1 MENVNNRNIKL
12 VKALELISDYELMK
26 PIDEIDGDL
35 IDATV
40 DWSLRLQNK
49 DITLSTEE
57 IEKMVSMI
65 PFEDDTEELKTNGE
79 VLESRK
85 VLKKNKVL
93 FIAAV
98 ITILVTL
105 LTIISVAFEWN
116 IFEELKNRF
125 GTVADTP
132 VNEEIVVDGVTVV
145 RNDEY
150 RKYSTIEEALKSENI
165 DVLYPSYLPE
175 GLALRK
181 ISFYNEFEKERIMFL
196 FEDNTISAEICFN
209 KKVDFELMNS
219 STKVEKINAIQCYF
233 CIKKDIGWVQVYFE
247 NDGNL
252 YGFSGYNEQKLVEI
266 IENLK
271 ELE

>member
-1 MENVNNRNIKL
+1 MGNVNDGNKKL
-12 VKALELISDYELMK
+12 IKALELIGDYELTK

-65 PFEDDTEELKTNGE
+65 PFDDTEELETNGE
-79 VLESRK
+79 VLKSRK

-98 ITILVTL
+98 IAILVTL
-105 LTIISVAFEWN
+105 LTIVSVAFEWN

-132 VNEEIVVDGVTVV
+132 VNEEIVVDGVTVM
-145 RNDEY
+145 RNDKY
-150 RKYSTIEEALKSENI
+150 RRYATVEEALKKE
-165 DVLYPSYLPE
+165 DLKVLYPAYLPKNIVLE
-175 GLALRK
+175 K
-181 ISFYNEFEKERIMFL
+181 ITFYNEKEKSKIVFHYNESCL
-196 FEDNTISAEICFN
+196 SAEIVFDDCIDDDLIEISS
-209 KKVDFELMNS
+209 DFI
-219 STKVEKINAIQCYF
+219 KINSINCYIVNIQEIQCLQAYF
-233 CIKKDIGWVQVYFE
+233 IYED
-247 NDGNL
+247 NL
-252 YGFSGYNEQKLVEI
+252 YKVSYNDEQELVKI
-266 IENLK
+266 LENLK

>member
-1 MENVNNRNIKL
+1 MENVNDKNRKL
-12 VKALELISDYELMK
+12 IKALELIGDYELMK
-26 PIDEIDGDL
+26 PIDKIDGDL

-40 DWSLRLQNK
+40 NWSLRLQNK
-49 DITLSTEE
+49 DISLSTEE

-105 LTIISVAFEWN
+105 LAIVSVAFEWS
-116 IFEELKNRF
+116 IFDELKNRF

-150 RKYSTIEEALKSENI
+150 RKYSSIEEALKSENI

-175 GLALRK
+175 GVRFK
-181 ISFYNEFEKERIMFL
+181 RMTFYQFKNQDKVSFITTADTLTIEIVFNENMPLETKNVVDYIQHINGLECYIIDMSDIQFTQMHFEYENNWYTLSGK
-196 FEDNTISAEICFN
+196 D
-209 KKVDFELMNS
+209 KQELV
-219 STKVEKINAIQCYF
+219 K
-233 CIKKDIGWVQVYFE
+233 
-247 NDGNL
+247 
-252 YGFSGYNEQKLVEI
+252 I
-266 IENLK
+266 IENFK

>member
-1 MENVNNRNIKL
+1 MENVNDKNRKL
-12 VKALELISDYELMK
+12 IKALELIGDYELMK

-65 PFEDDTEELKTNGE
+65 PFDDDTEELETNGE
-79 VLESRK
+79 AFESRK

-125 GTVADTP
+125 GSVADTP
-132 VNEEIVVDGVTVV
+132 VNEEIVVDGETVIMLG
-145 RNDEY
+145 EFE
-150 RKYSTIEEALKSENI
+150 KYKTIE
-165 DVLYPSYLPE
+165 DVLYENGYNVLYPINLPVDVI
-175 GLALRK
+175 L
-181 ISFYNEFEKERIMFL
+181 ERITIYQENAEKKLIFNYNDKITF
-196 FEDNTISAEICFN
+196 FEVTFN
-209 KKVDFELMNS
+209 KGITQDIINVSQQRIVIN
-219 STKVEKINAIQCYF
+219 EKLCYF
-233 CIKKDIGWVQVYFE
+233 VNITDLECSQAYFE
-247 NDGNL
+247 FNNDL
-252 YGFSGYNEQKLVEI
+252 YSISCKTQEDL
-266 IENLK
+266 IEVIKNLK

>member
-1 MENVNNRNIKL
+1 MENVNDKNRKL
-12 VKALELISDYELMK
+12 IKALELIGNYELMK
-26 PIDEIDGDL
+26 PIDKIDGDL

-65 PFEDDTEELKTNGE
+65 PFDDTEELETNGE
-79 VLESRK
+79 VPNSRK

-98 ITILVTL
+98 IAILVTL
-105 LTIISVAFEWN
+105 LTIVSVAFEWN

-132 VNEEIVVDGVTVV
+132 VNEEMVVNGITVV
-145 RNDEY
+145 KNDQLRSY
-150 RKYSTIEEALKSENI
+150 QTISEALKDENI
-165 DVLYPSYLPE
+165 EVLYPMDINVKKIVLYQNDEQNKLSFVFDRKNITFEILLDDVVSSDMINVSNETENIE
-175 GLALRK
+175 GLLCYICELEDVK
-181 ISFYNEFEKERIMFL
+181 FTQFYF
-196 FEDNTISAEICFN
+196 D
-209 KKVDFELMNS
+209 
-219 STKVEKINAIQCYF
+219 Y
-233 CIKKDIGWVQVYFE
+233 
-247 NDGNL
+247 DGNL
-252 YGFSGYNEQKLVEI
+252 YMLSGDNKQELIKIV
-266 IENLK
+266 ENLK